1 METLVNTEYKKAF
14 DDLVADMEEMIPEGL
29 ASVANGYVA
38 EFRSTLTEM
47 TTAAEGKEPLAG
59 AYAALEKLEEAKA
72 RVLET
77 IKGEL
82 DEADRKSV
90 EEKIANAEDMFANF
104 EAILNSKLT
113 RAEQQAKSYLAAAKE
128 AKESQTAGGAV
139 A

>member
-1 METLVNTEYKKAF
+1 
-14 DDLVADMEEMIPEGL
+14 
-29 ASVANGYVA
+29 
-38 EFRSTLTEM
+38 M

-90 EEKIANAEDMFANF
+90 EANIANAEDMFANF
-104 EAILNSKLT
+104 EALLNSKLE
-113 RAEQQAKSYLAAAKE
+113 RAEQQAKSYLAAAKA